1 MECCGN
7 CENCKKDR
15 DTGEFICTCEVSEMY
30 GLDTSYADSCEEWC
44 ERR

>member
-7 CENCKKDR
+7 CGNCKKDR
-15 DTGEFICTCEVSEMY
+15 DTGEFICTCEASEMY